1 MVCFLVS
8 ILEEVYLRLLFLF
21 CLLCDVINRIYF
33 LQSQKEQY
41 EKHHNTA
48 DGRIRIWFG
57 LRQIMNAT
65 DRLLL
70 ETRDVAQK
78 LNTGIH
84 MVLTQSLLVY
94 WSLSTLNNALL
105 RLVHAYM
112 IEEFM
117 HNPTWAWA
125 VFNLGMLMIW
135 ASQVLLQLR
144 QMSYIKFNTTFL
156 YCCIEKNV
164 LNYWSQSNPISLE
177 LEDSVIVA
185 DWIAAPRNL
194 Q

>member
-1 MVCFLVS
+1 VKCRLHLLVKDEVMPQMRKVRECNQKYLLFSYCSFVVLYQIVFCFHWEFSSIVCFLRLKS
-8 ILEEVYLRLLFLF
+8 IMKRYSTCVCSFHF
-21 CLLCDVINRIYF
+21 CLLCDVGNYIIWYISF
-33 LQSQKEQY
+33 LQTQKELY

-94 WSLSTLNNALL
+94 SSL
-105 RLVHAYM
+105 Y
-112 IEEFM
+112 
-117 HNPTWAWA
+117 
-125 VFNLGMLMIW
+125 NLI
-135 ASQVLLQLR
+135 
-144 QMSYIKFNTTFL
+144 
-156 YCCIEKNV
+156 
-164 LNYWSQSNPISLE
+164 
-177 LEDSVIVA
+177 
-185 DWIAAPRNL
+185 
-194 Q
+194 

>member
-1 MVCFLVS
+1 VLCFLVS
-8 ILEEVYLRLLFLF
+8 ILGEVYLCLLFLF

-112 IEEFM
+112 IEAFM
-117 HNPTWAWA
+117 HSLSIGLSCFQLGHAYDLSFPCSFA
-125 VFNLGMLMIW
+125 VVLDLIYSVQYYFSIMLYW
-135 ASQVLLQLR
+135 KKCTELL
-144 QMSYIKFNTTFL
+144 
-156 YCCIEKNV
+156 
-164 LNYWSQSNPISLE
+164 NPI
-177 LEDSVIVA
+177 
-185 DWIAAPRNL
+185 
-194 Q
+194 